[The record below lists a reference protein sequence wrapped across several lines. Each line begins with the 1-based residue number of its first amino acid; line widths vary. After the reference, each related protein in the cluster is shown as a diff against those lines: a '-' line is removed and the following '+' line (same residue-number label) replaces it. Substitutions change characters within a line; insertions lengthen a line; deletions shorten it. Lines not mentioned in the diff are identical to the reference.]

1 MAVIAAG
8 TLVLMLPFASESG
21 TATDPLTAL
30 FTATSAACTTGLAVV
45 DTQEHWSLFGEAAIV
60 ILMQVGGL
68 GFLVSSTLILLLIGR
83 RLTLHDRLQVREAL
97 GEGTLGGVVGL
108 VRRIIVFALV
118 VEAGG
123 AVLLTGHFLAH
134 EPPLVAL
141 WYGIFHTVAA
151 FTNAGFDLLGGF
163 QSLSGHRG
171 EPFLLL
177 VVSVLIILG
186 GISYAVVADVRAERR
201 FARLALDT
209 KLVLVATGALLMVG
223 TAGFLVLEF
232 RNDQTLGAMGP
243 AQALVQSAFFS
254 AAARTAGLASINV
267 GAFREETLFFMMGLM
282 FVGGAAG
289 STTGGIKVNSLA
301 VLAAAIISASKGRER
316 VVAFGR
322 EIPAP
327 VVMRALTAATLAM
340 IVVVNA
346 ALILTITER
355 VAFLPLA
362 FEATSAFSTA
372 GFSTGITPDLTAL
385 GKLTLVATMFVGRI
399 GPLALAVALVR
410 REHVTRV
417 RYPEDS
423 VRIG

>member
-1 MAVIAAG
+1 MAVIGAG
-8 TLVLMLPFASESG
+8 TLVLMLPFAGESG
-21 TATDPLTAL
+21 AATDPLTAL
-30 FTATSAACTTGLAVV
+30 FTATSAVCTTGLVVV

-60 ILMQVGGL
+60 VLMQVGGL

-83 RLTLHDRLQVREAL
+83 RLTLQDRLQVREAL
-97 GEGTLGGVVGL
+97 GEGTLGGVVEL

-118 VEAGG
+118 VEAAG
-123 AVLLTGHFLAH
+123 AVLLTGYFLAY

-141 WYGIFHTVAA
+141 WYGVFHTVSA
-151 FTNAGFDLLGGF
+151 FTNASFDLLGGF
-163 QSLSGHRG
+163 RSLSAHRD

-177 VVSVLIILG
+177 VVSLLIIMG
-186 GISYAVVADVRAERR
+186 GISYTVVADVRAERR

-209 KLVLVATGALLMVG
+209 KLVLVTSGWLLAAG
-223 TAGFLVLEF
+223 TAGFLVLE
-232 RNDQTLGAMGP
+232 RGNDETLGALGLP
-243 AQALVQSAFFS
+243 GALLQSFFFS
-254 AAARTAGLASINV
+254 TAARTAGFAPLNV
-267 GAFREETLFFMMGLM
+267 GAFREETLFFLMGLM

-289 STTGGIKVNSLA
+289 STAGGIKVNSLA

-322 EIPAP
+322 EIPDP
-327 VVMRALTAATLAM
+327 VVMRALTMAVLSM

-346 ALILTITER
+346 ALALTITEAER
-355 VAFLPLA
+355 FLPLA
-362 FEATSAFSTA
+362 FEATSAFGTV
-372 GFSTGITPDLTAL
+372 GFSTGVTPELTAL
-385 GKLTLVATMFVGRI
+385 GKLTLVATMFVGRL

-417 RYPEDS
+417 RYPEES